1 MTSINSPGSLVFH
14 SILMSCS
21 SLIPVDGHDSSED
34 ATACMELMMWRI
46 KEDAK
51 VKR

>member
-1 MTSINSPGSLVFH
+1 MSVFT
-14 SILMSCS
+14 
-21 SLIPVDGHDSSED
+21 VDGHDSSED
-34 ATACMELMMWRI
+34 ATACLELMIWKL